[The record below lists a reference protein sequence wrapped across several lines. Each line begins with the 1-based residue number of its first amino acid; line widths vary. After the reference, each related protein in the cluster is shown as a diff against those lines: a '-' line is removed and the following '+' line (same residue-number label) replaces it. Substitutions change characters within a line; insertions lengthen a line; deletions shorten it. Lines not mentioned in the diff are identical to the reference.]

1 MILDIWDLKK
11 LLSKYQDKA
20 RARSEERRN
29 INDDTDF
36 QSRVLQEILID
47 VINKQ
52 EVLEK
57 AYEIFAGQPVNLE
70 AAITDE
76 KQRRLDAEA
85 AKRAAELAEAA
96 AAAAKKR

>member
-11 LLSKYQDKA
+11 TLSKYQDRA

-36 QSRVLQEILID
+36 QSRVIQEILID

-76 KQRRLDAEA
+76 KQRRLDAES

-96 AAAAKKR
+96 AVAAKKR